1 MTGAAPRRRVG
12 HPGAVLQDE
21 EVVRRPLPSTPA
33 GPLRR
38 VLPLLG
44 PAFVAAVAYVDP
56 GNFAT
61 NITAGAQHGTLLVWV
76 VVASNLL
83 AVLVQYLSAKLGIAT
98 GWGLARNCRDHLPRW
113 TTRGLWAQAELVAM
127 ATDLAEVLGGALA
140 LNLLFGLPLLAGG
153 VVTGLVAFGMLALT
167 GRGHRPYENAV
178 VGLLAVI
185 LLGFLVDLVRSGP
198 DASAV
203 ASGLVPRLEGTDTVL
218 LACGIL
224 GATVMPHVIYL
235 HASLTG
241 LRARPLDA
249 AGRRS
254 LLAAQKVDIPVAMVL
269 AGAVNLS
276 MLVLAATLFVGSDV
290 DTIEEAHAGLREQLG
305 SGAALGFALALLAS
319 GLAASSV
326 GTYSGQ
332 VVMKGF
338 LRRQVSLPV
347 RRGITLAPALVVLAV
362 GVDPTRALVLSQVV
376 LSFGIPFALVPLVLL
391 TRRADVMG
399 EFVNRRLTTA
409 AGAVVAGLISVLNVF
424 LLTQLFR

>member
-1 MTGAAPRRRVG
+1 MV
-12 HPGAVLQDE
+12 E
-21 EVVRRPLPSTPA
+21 RRPLPVVRG

-61 NITAGAQHGTLLVWV
+61 NITAGAQYGTLLVWV

-83 AVLVQYLSAKLGIAT
+83 AVLVQYLSAKLGVAT
-98 GWGLARNCRDHLPRW
+98 GWGLARNCRDHLPRSA
-113 TTRGLWAQAELVAM
+113 TRGLWLQAELVAM

-153 VVTGLVAFGMLALT
+153 LLTGVVAFVMLSLT
-167 GRGHRPYENAV
+167 GRGQRPYEQVV
-178 VGLLAVI
+178 VGMLAVI
-185 LLGFLVDLVRSGP
+185 LLGFFVSLFRAGP
-198 DASAV
+198 DAGDV
-203 ASGLVPRLEGTDTVL
+203 AAGLVPALQGTDTLL

-254 LLAAQKVDIPVAMVL
+254 LLAAQKVDIPLAMLL
-269 AGAVNLS
+269 AGAVNLA
-276 MLVLAATLFVGSDV
+276 MLVLAATIFYDGPGVAAV
-290 DTIEEAHAGLREQLG
+290 DTIEEAYAGLDVQLG
-305 SGAALGFALALLAS
+305 RSASLGFALALLAS
-319 GLAASSV
+319 GFAASSV
-326 GTYSGQ
+326 GTYAGQ
-332 VVMKGF
+332 VVMRGF
-338 LRRQVSLPV
+338 LRQQIPLFL
-347 RRGITLAPALVVLAV
+347 RRSITLAPALVVLAV

-376 LSFGIPFALVPLVLL
+376 LSFGIPFALVPLVML
-391 TRRADVMG
+391 TRRPEVMG
-399 EFVNRRLTTA
+399 EFVNRRVTTLA
-409 AGAVVAGLISVLNVF
+409 ASLVAVVISALNVF
-424 LLTQLFR
+424 LLLRLFVGD